1 MGAAVVED
9 VPSPSAS
16 PSPSPE
22 DAPDGDAQEPEDVEV
37 EDAEVEDEVADVET
51 EADLQH
57 EHCAKALDALATIKL
72 KFALL
77 REHVYVEKMEVLT
90 REEALIE
97 NGAYHSL
104 YGSTCADISL
114 SSFRIAS
121 RVIAF
126 ALRAIQ
132 EAR

>member
-22 DAPDGDAQEPEDVEV
+22 DMPDGNAQEPKDVEV
-37 EDAEVEDEVADVET
+37 EDAEVEDEVANAET

-57 EHCAKALDALATIKL
+57 KHHAEVLDALATIEL

-77 REHVYVEKMEVLT
+77 CERVYVEKT
-90 REEALIE
+90 EALVE
-97 NGAYHSL
+97 NGAYRSL

-132 EAR
+132 EA

>member
-9 VPSPSAS
+9 MPSPSAS
-16 PSPSPE
+16 PSLSPE

-37 EDAEVEDEVADVET
+37 EDAEVENEAANAET
-51 EADLQH
+51 EANLQH
-57 EHCAKALDALATIKL
+57 KHRAEALDALATIKL
-72 KFALL
+72 KFVLL
-77 REHVYVEKMEVLT
+77 REHVYVEKMEALA
-90 REEALIE
+90 REEALVK
-97 NGAYHSL
+97 NGAYCSL

-121 RVIAF
+121 GVIAF

-132 EAR
+132 EA

>member
-9 VPSPSAS
+9 VPSLSAS
-16 PSPSPE
+16 PSLSPE
-22 DAPDGDAQEPEDVEV
+22 DAPDGDAQEPEDIEV
-37 EDAEVEDEVADVET
+37 EDAEVEDKAADVET

-57 EHCAKALDALATIKL
+57 EHHAKVLDALATIEL

-77 REHVYVEKMEVLT
+77 RERVYVKKTEVLT
-90 REEALIE
+90 WEEVLVE
-97 NGAYHSL
+97 NGVYRSL

-121 RVIAF
+121 GVIAF

-132 EAR
+132 EV

>member
-22 DAPDGDAQEPEDVEV
+22 DAPDGDAQEPEDIEV
-37 EDAEVEDEVADVET
+37 EDAEVEDEA
-51 EADLQH
+51 ADLQH
-57 EHCAKALDALATIKL
+57 EHRTEALDTLATIEL
-72 KFALL
+72 KFVLL
-77 REHVYVEKMEVLT
+77 CKCVYVEKMEALAQEEVLVK
-90 REEALIE
+90 
-97 NGAYHSL
+97 NGAYCSL
-104 YGSTCADISL
+104 YGSTCTDISL

-121 RVIAF
+121 GVIAF

>member
-1 MGAAVVED
+1 M
-9 VPSPSAS
+9 PSLSAS

-37 EDAEVEDEVADVET
+37 EDAEVEDEAADAET

-57 EHCAKALDALATIKL
+57 EHRAEALDALATIEL

-77 REHVYVEKMEVLT
+77 RERVYVEKMEALAW
-90 REEALIE
+90 EEALVE
-97 NGAYHSL
+97 NGVYRSL
-104 YGSTCADISL
+104 YRSTCADISL

-121 RVIAF
+121 GVIAF

>member
-9 VPSPSAS
+9 VPSPSTS

-22 DAPDGDAQEPEDVEV
+22 DVPDGDAQEPEDVEV
-37 EDAEVEDEVADVET
+37 EDAEVEDEAANAKT
-51 EADLQH
+51 EANLQH
-57 EHCAKALDALATIKL
+57 EHRAKALDVLATIKL
-72 KFALL
+72 KFVLL
-77 REHVYVEKMEVLT
+77 CERIYVEKTEALA
-90 REEALIE
+90 REEVLIE
-97 NGAYHSL
+97 NGAYRSL
-104 YGSTCADISL
+104 YGSTCTDISL

-132 EAR
+132 EA